1 MSSADKTTKTTAQ
14 QSVDT
19 LRIPSLLV
27 PSIIKFAIRMRV
39 DFADALNSASVD
51 PALDNL
57 VEETISVQ
65 QFVGLIEAL
74 TQKLDL
80 PTVGLY
86 FGESF
91 AFDYIPEMET
101 FLSTCQTPRQALRVL
116 KWATPLLAPFVT
128 LDLKEDDSQ
137 SMVEGI
143 VDVDSL
149 IPHEAKSVVVEAL
162 FAVVNKF
169 ARVLIGES
177 FTLEGVYFSHD
188 LLGTQEEYEDV
199 FRCAVSGGCD
209 YNRMIISQAVLDMQL
224 QSSMP
229 QLNRQAQEMLERR
242 LEKFNSALL
251 FSERVYSLMYQSP
264 ELLTAGLEEVASEF
278 NMTGR
283 TLQRRLQQEELNFQQ
298 VVDRARFKRA
308 CDLLHDPNS
317 SIEQI
322 SDALGFSDRRSF
334 TRSFSRWSGLTPSQ
348 YRKMMP
354 TSRRTQ
360 KASS

>member
-1 MSSADKTTKTTAQ
+1 MTVNEKTAAGGVE
-14 QSVDT
+14 S

-27 PSIIKFAIRMRV
+27 PSIIKFAIRMRL
-39 DFADALNSASVD
+39 DFSDALSAASVD

-57 VEETISVQ
+57 VENTISVD
-65 QFVGLIEAL
+65 QFVGLVEAL
-74 TQKLDL
+74 SGKLNL

-116 KWATPLLAPFVT
+116 KWATPLLAPFVS
-128 LDLKEDDSQ
+128 LDLQEDADQ
-137 SMVEGI
+137 GVVWAY
-143 VDVDSL
+143 VDIDSL
-149 IPHEAKSVVVEAL
+149 IPGTCQAVVAEAL
-162 FAVVNKF
+162 FAIVNKF
-169 ARVLIGES
+169 GRVLVGES
-177 FTLEGVYFSHD
+177 FSLKSVDFAHELQGDES
-188 LLGTQEEYEDV
+188 EYREV
-199 FRCAVSGGCD
+199 FDCPVRGGAD
-209 YNRMIISQAVLDMQL
+209 RHRATIAQSVLDLQL

-229 QLNRQAQEMLERR
+229 DLNRQAQAMLEKR
-242 LEKFNSALL
+242 LDKFNSSLL

-264 ELLTAGLEEVASEF
+264 ELLTAGLEEVASHF

-308 CDLLHDPNS
+308 CDLLHDPAS

-354 TSRRTQ
+354 ESRRSTR
-360 KASS
+360 

>member
-1 MSSADKTTKTTAQ
+1 MTVNENKPPK
-14 QSVDT
+14 SVDS

-39 DFADALNSASVD
+39 DFSDALSTASVD

-57 VEETISVQ
+57 VENTISVE

-74 TQKLDL
+74 SGKLNL

-116 KWATPLLAPFVT
+116 KWATPLLAPFIS
-128 LDLKEDDSQ
+128 LELQEDDEHG
-137 SMVEGI
+137 VVRAI
-143 VDVDSL
+143 IDVDNV
-149 IPHEAKSVVVEAL
+149 IPARSRAVVAEAL
-162 FAVVNKF
+162 FAIVNKF
-169 ARVLIGES
+169 GRVLVGES
-177 FTLEGVYFSHD
+177 FGLKSVEFAHPLLADEAEYREVFSCP
-188 LLGTQEEYEDV
+188 V
-199 FRCAVSGGCD
+199 RGGAER
-209 YNRMIISQAVLDMQL
+209 NRASIAQSVLDRQL

-229 QLNRQAQEMLERR
+229 ELNRQAQAMLEKR
-242 LEKFNSALL
+242 LDKFNSSLL

-264 ELLTAGLEEVASEF
+264 ELLTAGLEEVASHF

-298 VVDRARFKRA
+298 VLDRARFKRA
-308 CDLLHDPNS
+308 CDLLQDSGN

-334 TRSFSRWSGLTPSQ
+334 TRSFSRWSGFTPSQ

-354 TSRRTQ
+354 EGRR
-360 KASS
+360 SHR